1 MISEKTRLISRKA
14 LIIKVFCQIAVP
26 LLMVMSAGCGDSGEP
41 LEAARLQR
49 DEALWN
55 SKGPADYN
63 LEWKS
68 SSTRN
73 NAVYRVYV
81 RGGEVRSVR
90 LVRPD
95 GKAIALKPAEPGF
108 YGVPGL
114 FRTIR
119 EELAQSQLAQPFGQP
134 QGTTVLL
141 TVRTDPAY
149 GYPTFYRRDIF
160 GVNERMGL
168 DVTRFEP
175 SQAEIPPA
183 DPPR

>member
-1 MISEKTRLISRKA
+1 MIHPLLKSRHNARFHKM
-14 LIIKVFCQIAVP
+14 FCRIAVI
-26 LLMVMSAGCGDSGEP
+26 LLTVLSAGCGDSGEP
-41 LEAARLQR
+41 LDAARLQR

-55 SKGPADYN
+55 SRGPADYD
-63 LEWKS
+63 LQWRS
-68 SSTRN
+68 TSTRN

-81 RGGEVRSVR
+81 RGGQVRSVR

-108 YGVPGL
+108 YSVPGL

-119 EELAQSQLAQPFGQP
+119 EELAQSQQAQPFGQP

-141 TVRTDPAY
+141 TVRSDPTY

-183 DPPR
+183 DEPR